1 MFFPC
6 IKFSAII
13 GAALDNYYQKRRNM
27 FYSNYTIQCRFLED
41 GTLSVFK
48 GSALRGAFG
57 HALKRAVC
65 TVREKDCI
73 ACILHH
79 QCLFAQFF
87 MEQKTTQEGKTPS
100 IPHPYI
106 IEPPQNPK
114 RTYSKGEE
122 FDFSLILLG
131 NLYEKLPFLV
141 YAFELMGSR
150 GIGRA
155 SNEELK
161 STPFEIIGIQAAHI
175 QEQPQIYNPIKKQLS
190 HIPSPALL
198 EYSAPAF
205 SKTDSS
211 LQKMQELTVMLETP
225 LRYKADNSFHSD
237 LTFEDLFKLMA
248 RRITVAFK
256 EFGEKEP
263 EIDYKNL
270 LQQAK
275 NISIIESNIIWKDQ
289 KRYSARQK
297 QALKIGG
304 LEGRISFKGDF
315 TEFIPLLNL
324 AILLHLGKQ
333 TSFGLGK
340 IQYELKDCT
349 E

>member
-1 MFFPC
+1 
-6 IKFSAII
+6 
-13 GAALDNYYQKRRNM
+13 M

-65 TVREKDCI
+65 TVREKDCS

-87 MEQKTTQEGKTPS
+87 MEQKTTQGGKTPS

-114 RTYSKGEE
+114 RAYAKGED
-122 FDFSLILLG
+122 FSFSLILLG
-131 NLYEKLPFLV
+131 NSYEKLPFII

-155 SNEELK
+155 NNEELK
-161 STPFEIIGIQAAHI
+161 NTPFEIIGIQAAHI
-175 QEQPQIYNPIKKQLS
+175 QGKPQIYDPIKKQLS
-190 HIPSPALL
+190 AVPSPATL
-198 EYSAPAF
+198 EYYTPEVLDNQNTVP
-205 SKTDSS
+205 KN
-211 LQKMQELTVMLETP
+211 QELTVYLETP
-225 LRYKADNSFHSD
+225 LRYKSDNSFHSV

-248 RRITVAFK
+248 RRIAVAFK

-263 EIDYKNL
+263 EIDYKKL

-275 NISIIESNIIWKDQ
+275 NIHITESCIIWKDQ
-289 KRYSARQK
+289 HRYSARQK

-304 LEGRISFKGDF
+304 LEGHISFKGDF
-315 TEFIPLLNL
+315 TEFIPLLNM

-340 IQYELKDCT
+340 IQYELKDST

>member
-1 MFFPC
+1 
-6 IKFSAII
+6 
-13 GAALDNYYQKRRNM
+13 M
-27 FYSNYTIQCRFLED
+27 FYSNYIIQCRFLED

-65 TVREKDCI
+65 TVREKDCT
-73 ACILHH
+73 ACILHN
-79 QCLFAQFF
+79 QCLFAKFF
-87 MEQKTTQEGKTPS
+87 MEQKNNQEGKTPS

-114 RTYSKGEE
+114 RAYAKGEE
-122 FDFSLILLG
+122 FNFSLALLG
-131 NLYEKLPFLV
+131 NFYEKLPFII
-141 YAFELMGSR
+141 YAFELMGSK

-155 SNEELK
+155 SQEGFKN
-161 STPFEIIGIQAAHI
+161 TPFEIIGIQAAHI
-175 QEQPQIYNPIKKQLS
+175 KGKPQIYDPIKKQLS
-190 HIPSPALL
+190 TIPSPAKL
-198 EYSAPAF
+198 EYAVPDF
-205 SKTDSS
+205 FKINNTPR
-211 LQKMQELTVMLETP
+211 KNQELTIVLETP
-225 LRYKADNSFHSD
+225 LRYKSDNTLHSV
-237 LTFEDLFKLMA
+237 LTFEDLFKLMV
-248 RRITVAFK
+248 RRIAFTFK

-270 LQQAK
+270 LQKAK
-275 NISIIESNIIWKDQ
+275 NMSTLESNIIWKDQ
-289 KRYSARQK
+289 NRYSGRQK

-304 LEGRISFKGDF
+304 LEGNISFRGDF

-340 IQYELKDCT
+340 IQYELKDCA

>member
-1 MFFPC
+1 M
-6 IKFSAII
+6 
-13 GAALDNYYQKRRNM
+13 Y
-27 FYSNYTIQCRFLED
+27 YSNYTIQCRFLED

-65 TVREKDCI
+65 TVREKDC
-73 ACILHH
+73 AQCILQH

-87 MEQKTTQEGKTPS
+87 MEQKTNQEGKNPS

-106 IEPPQNPK
+106 IEPPQDPK
-114 RTYSKGEE
+114 RSYAKGEE
-122 FDFSLILLG
+122 FVFSLILLG
-131 NLYEKLPFLV
+131 NTYEKLPFII
-141 YAFELMGSR
+141 YAFELMGSK

-155 SNEELK
+155 SKEELK
-161 STPFEIIGIQAAHI
+161 NTPFEIIGIQADHI
-175 QEQPQIYNPIKKQLS
+175 QGKPQIYDPIKKQLS
-190 HIPSPALL
+190 QIPSPVLL
-198 EYSAPAF
+198 EYSTPAF
-205 SKTDSS
+205 SHNNTAS
-211 LQKMQELTVMLETP
+211 QKNQELTIILETP
-225 LRYKADNSFHSD
+225 LRYKADNAFHSS
-237 LTFEDLFKLMA
+237 LTFEDLFKLMV
-248 RRITVAFK
+248 RRIEFTFK

-275 NISIIESNIIWKDQ
+275 NISIKESSIIWKDQ
-289 KRYSARQK
+289 NRYSGRQK

-304 LEGRISFKGDF
+304 LEGTITFKGDF
-315 TEFIPLLNL
+315 TPFIPLLNL

-340 IQYELKDCT
+340 IQYALKDSA